1 MSFLSS
7 TRAALILGASLI
19 VAAAIGARA
28 IGTFNQAGDDIQ
40 VTGSATRQVEADF
53 AVWRLEVRTTLP
65 TQTEASRAT
74 RQHTTDVRAFL
85 LEQGFPDSAIT
96 VRAPYTFI
104 EHEYINGYQTGRI
117 RGYQVSQ
124 EIEVRTTLV
133 DQVAALSGDPEALI
147 TRSRGNVMPS
157 QPEYLINALP
167 AIRGTL
173 TADATRDAEQRARE
187 ILAAVNATPGRLK
200 AVRVGVIQVSR
211 RNAIEVSDYG
221 MYDTSDRL
229 KEVRAVVRVTFAVS
243 R

>member
-1 MSFLSS
+1 MPAPSS
-7 TRAALILGASLI
+7 TRAALILGGSLV
-19 VAAAIGARA
+19 VAALIGARA

-40 VTGSATRQVEADF
+40 VTGSATRNVVADF
-53 AVWRLEVRTTLP
+53 AVWRLDVRATLP
-65 TQTEASRAT
+65 TQTEASRTIRERAA
-74 RQHTTDVRAFL
+74 DVRAFL

-96 VRAPYTFI
+96 VRAPNTFI
-104 EHEYINGYQTGRI
+104 EHEYINGTPTGRI

-124 EIEVRTTLV
+124 EVELRTTAV
-133 DQVAALSGDPEALI
+133 DHVAALAGDPAALI
-147 TRSRGNVMPS
+147 GRSGGTVLPAP
-157 QPEYLINALP
+157 PEYLINALP
-167 AIRGTL
+167 GIRGAL

-187 ILAAVNATPGRLK
+187 ILAAVDATPGRLK

-229 KEVRAVVRVTFAVS
+229 KEVRAVVRVTFAVK